1 MMMTSVRR
9 RRIVD
14 IDDVQGCNDD
24 DDQNCDDDDVITIIS
39 LAPVTKTVLTRV
51 RGDDDDVLDE
61 DCHVGDYG

>member
-9 RRIVD
+9 RRFVD
-14 IDDVQGCNDD
+14 NDDVQGCNDD
-24 DDQNCDDDDVITIIS
+24 DDQNCEDDDVITIIS
-39 LAPVTKTVLTRV
+39 PVTKTVLTRV